1 MRKFF
6 TVALAV
12 MAILFSAQFVQAA
25 DGTNDEE
32 LGQPAVPIESSKVYP
47 KDIEK
52 GLKYNGTVVI
62 SATVSTE
69 GKVIKTVVMRSAG
82 RAKIDKVAM
91 EAAAKWQFKPAV
103 DKHGNPIENWYMIK
117 FEPKDF

>member
-1 MRKFF
+1 MKNFLSVV
-6 TVALAV
+6 VAL
-12 MAILFSAQFVQAA
+12 MLILSLQIVQAA

-82 RAKIDKVAM
+82 RPKVDKAAM
-91 EAAAKWQFKPAV
+91 EAASKWQFKPAV

>member
-1 MRKFF
+1 MKKIF

-32 LGQPAVPIESSKVYP
+32 LGQPATPIESSKVYP

-82 RAKIDKVAM
+82 RPKVDKVAM
-91 EAAAKWQFKPAV
+91 EAASKWQFKPAV
-103 DKHGNPIENWYMIK
+103 DKHGKPIENWYMIK
-117 FEPKDF
+117 FEAKDF

>member
-1 MRKFF
+1 MKKVFAA
-6 TVALAV
+6 VLAV
-12 MAILFSAQFVQAA
+12 MMMLSLQIVQAA

-32 LGQPAVPIESSKVYP
+32 LGQPATPIESSKVYP

-82 RAKIDKVAM
+82 RPMPWRRRQSGSSSLQLTSTATLLKI
-91 EAAAKWQFKPAV
+91 
-103 DKHGNPIENWYMIK
+103 GI
-117 FEPKDF
+117 